1 MAEIESIRCMQ
12 LPLHNHHLLMPNSAV
27 AEIIGYTSPEAAHQ
41 GSGWYDGKISW
52 RGVLV
57 PVVSVEKM
65 CELETAESGH
75 RTRIAII
82 YNPNGDESLPYL
94 GLILQDI
101 PRAYLAEPE
110 RLQSMQATADCDYLM
125 GQADAMFEH
134 LYIPNLFAIID
145 AVKQRSNN

>member
-1 MAEIESIRCMQ
+1 MAESESIRCMQ
-12 LPLHNHHLLMPNSAV
+12 MPLNNWQLLLPNSAV
-27 AEIIGYTSPEAAHQ
+27 AEIIGYTTPESANQ

-57 PVVSVEKM
+57 PVVSLEKM
-65 CELETAESGH
+65 CELDAAETGH

-82 YNPNGDESLPYL
+82 YNPSGDDALPYI

-110 RLQSMQATADCDYLM
+110 RLQEMQASASCNYLI

-134 LYIPNLFAIID
+134 LYIPDLDAISD
-145 AVKQRSNN
+145 AIKNISSQ